1 MFNNSYE
8 PIAIDCMDVNLVNS
22 TIEIQFED
30 QTRKIPYQW
39 DISDNGEIIV
49 RPNYFS
55 VDVIIGAADMKKMEN
70 MVKEGLKKSKEYMDY
85 ELRRTEGEER

>member
-39 DISDNGEIIV
+39 DISDNGEITV
-49 RPNYFS
+49 RPNYLS
-55 VDVIIGAADMKKMEN
+55 VDVIIGAADMNKMEN
-70 MVKEGLKKSKEYMDY
+70 MVKEGLKKSKEYIDY